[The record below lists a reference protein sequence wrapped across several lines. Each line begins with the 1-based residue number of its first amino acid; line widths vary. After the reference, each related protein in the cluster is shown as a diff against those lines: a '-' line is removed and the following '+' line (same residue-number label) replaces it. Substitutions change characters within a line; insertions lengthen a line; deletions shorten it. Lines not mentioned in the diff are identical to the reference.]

1 MGHEVPIRSFCIL
14 SRSCSQSLWR
24 CIATVFWLAHCIE
37 GAEDVQHV
45 NVKHKPNLVML
56 FVDDLGYGDLGFTG
70 IFCCAAYST
79 AIPQ

>member
-1 MGHEVPIRSFCIL
+1 MGAASTATTYPTGIL
-14 SRSCSQSLWR
+14 WTGLLL
-24 CIATVFWLAHCIE
+24 ATVVTCG
-37 GAEDVQHV
+37 GARGSHSRRPALQR
-45 NVKHKPNLVML
+45 PNLVML